1 MTPHREDVI
10 LHLVTEWLRKADLDL
25 KAAGALLLSGEQL
38 FYPSSFH
45 SQQAAEKY
53 LKAFLTMR
61 QVEFPKTH
69 DIQELL
75 NLAKTVDGKLAE
87 SLRPTAFLT
96 PYGVEIRYPAGL
108 PDPTQSEAEQ
118 ALILAKKV
126 RDAITP
132 FLR

>member
-53 LKAFLTMR
+53 LKAFLTMES
-61 QVEFPKTH
+61 V
-69 DIQELL
+69 L
-75 NLAKTVDGKLAE
+75 NL
-87 SLRPTAFLT
+87 
-96 PYGVEIRYPAGL
+96 VE
-108 PDPTQSEAEQ
+108 T
-118 ALILAKKV
+118 KV
-126 RDAITP
+126 
-132 FLR
+132 